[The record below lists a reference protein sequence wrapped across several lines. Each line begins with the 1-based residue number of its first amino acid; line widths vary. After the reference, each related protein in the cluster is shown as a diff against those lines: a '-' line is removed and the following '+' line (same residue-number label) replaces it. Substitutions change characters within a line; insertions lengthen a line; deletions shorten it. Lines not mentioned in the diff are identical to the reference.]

1 MQCDTA
7 WSKRWQLLNHIPIL
21 DLEIRIALTGS
32 ERSQIKNKMKIK
44 PQKNLTNDK
53 KKLTKKKRRVCAMGI
68 RDERIFSTMNLILS
82 PIMLMVLL

>member
-1 MQCDTA
+1 
-7 WSKRWQLLNHIPIL
+7 
-21 DLEIRIALTGS
+21 
-32 ERSQIKNKMKIK
+32 MKIK

-82 PIMLMVLL
+82 PIMLMVLLWVVHSFSPWLCSLFTVGLLCIYLLLL